1 MRTQSV
7 DTHPQAERIM
17 VELIRNSPMSRRF
30 RLVQSLT
37 HSTFRAPVQT
47 WRERQRE
54 ASDQEA
60 AVHVLSCFYGPGL
73 AQRMQAALERCEG
86 WHLQP
91 IDLLAVMLPARR
103 TLEDLCVPYYLGGSI
118 ASSLHGLQ
126 QLAQDI
132 DLVVDLDEQTFPSL
146 CAALGQHYLFDE
158 DEAFLTNSLWEIMP
172 LTRLN
177 QHTIRNG
184 KIGRIT
190 AKLMQRY
197 QQEMVG
203 TQQVAIQRLVFELF
217 MPTDTPE
224 TYENRIRPFLLGVPN
239 NDANALG
246 FLMKHLPDELFTRM
260 KVAQPTDI
268 DAFFTNLKNMW
279 LERRPSLFNYGSANT
294 MNGMAS
300 QVPQQI
306 VQQPSTTSTNYKSS
320 NI

>member
-37 HSTFRAPVQT
+37 HSTFWAPVQT

-54 ASDQEA
+54 ASEQEA
-60 AVHVLSCFYGPGL
+60 AVHVLSCFYGPCL

-146 CAALGQHYLFDE
+146 CAAL
-158 DEAFLTNSLWEIMP
+158 
-172 LTRLN
+172 
-177 QHTIRNG
+177 
-184 KIGRIT
+184 
-190 AKLMQRY
+190 
-197 QQEMVG
+197 
-203 TQQVAIQRLVFELF
+203 
-217 MPTDTPE
+217 
-224 TYENRIRPFLLGVPN
+224 
-239 NDANALG
+239 
-246 FLMKHLPDELFTRM
+246 
-260 KVAQPTDI
+260 
-268 DAFFTNLKNMW
+268 
-279 LERRPSLFNYGSANT
+279 
-294 MNGMAS
+294 
-300 QVPQQI
+300 
-306 VQQPSTTSTNYKSS
+306 
-320 NI
+320 